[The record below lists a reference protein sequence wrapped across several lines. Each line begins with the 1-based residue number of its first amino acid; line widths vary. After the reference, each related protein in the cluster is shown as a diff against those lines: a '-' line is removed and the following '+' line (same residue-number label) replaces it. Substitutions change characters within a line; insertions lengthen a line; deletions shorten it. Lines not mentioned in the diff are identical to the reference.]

1 MGMLSCDNWYAVFVK
16 TGKEER
22 VSERIGEIAG
32 RVLVPKRVMK
42 ERRKGMHRHAIRT
55 MFPGYLFIQ
64 TDSMDE
70 RTYTEVKRAENV
82 IKPLFDPA
90 HPRPIDPREMK
101 PVLSLIDE
109 NGIVNIST
117 ALYQNRQIKIID
129 GPLKGHEGLIT
140 KVDKHHSRVEV
151 LVTIGQNTFKVS
163 LGTEFIGI

>member
-1 MGMLSCDNWYAVFVK
+1 MLSCDNWYAVFVK

-22 VSERIGEIAG
+22 VSESIREIAG

-42 ERRKGMHRHAIRT
+42 ERCRGMHRNTIRT
-55 MFPGYLFIQ
+55 LFPGYLFVQ
-64 TDSMDE
+64 TDSMDGSKF
-70 RTYTEVKRAENV
+70 TKIKRADNV

-90 HPRPIDPREMK
+90 QPKPIDPREMK
-101 PVLSLIDE
+101 PVLSLIDD
-109 NGIVNIST
+109 NGVVNMST
-117 ALYQNRQIKIID
+117 AMYQNRQIKIID

-140 KVDKHHSRVEV
+140 KVDKHHNRVEV